1 MERKVKLLN
10 GTVDVALRLLAIM
23 STCRTKMSEDRISI
37 YSYFAI
43 HFSDLRSNETSA
55 HPDIPFRNS
64 GYMKSK
70 EVIPDAINILMS
82 RGLVDCD
89 FSNKEIT
96 YYATET
102 GCALYEQVEGE
113 YKKLL
118 VENIIKVHH
127 SLQSMSDMQL
137 SNIVSQNLQNWGSEF
152 KYESILKDEVYE

>member
-1 MERKVKLLN
+1 M
-10 GTVDVALRLLAIM
+10 G
-23 STCRTKMSEDRISI
+23 
-37 YSYFAI
+37 
-43 HFSDLRSNETSA
+43 
-55 HPDIPFRNS
+55 
-64 GYMKSK
+64 
-70 EVIPDAINILMS
+70 
-82 RGLVDCD
+82 
-89 FSNKEIT
+89 T

-137 SNIVSQNLQNWGSEF
+137 SNIASQNLQNWGSEF

>member
-1 MERKVKLLN
+1 MESKVKLLN

-23 STCRTKMSEDRISI
+23 SACRIKLSEDRMAI
-37 YSYFAI
+37 YSYFTI
-43 HFSDLRSNETSA
+43 HFSDLRTNETSA
-55 HPDIPFRNS
+55 HPDIPFRNC
-64 GYMKSK
+64 GYLKSK
-70 EVIPDAINILMS
+70 EVIPDAINILIS

-118 VENIIKVHH
+118 VENIKKVHN
-127 SLQSMSDMQL
+127 SLKSMSDMQL

-152 KYESILKDEVYE
+152 KYESILKDDVYE